1 MTTTLVPEA
10 SRPATATI
18 PIDHFD
24 GPGLTTTPAAQLAR
38 IREQAPAFRAWF
50 AATGRVDCLAARSL
64 VTLPYPTR
72 WALWEAC
79 SLRGL
84 PYVWMTNRMFV
95 VQWRE
100 GRRTRTLIAEP
111 SDYELGVNGVSAP
124 ARDSRGRMVAAVS
137 VTGPDVR
144 LSEERIREIAPLL
157 KDAATQLESA
167 LGHAAPEGGSNAD
180 RL

>member
-1 MTTTLVPEA
+1 VPEP

-18 PIDHFD
+18 PSDHFD

-95 VQWRE
+95 VQWRDQ
-100 GRRTRTLIAEP
+100 GRLRTLVAEP
-111 SDYELGVNGVSAP
+111 SDYELGANTPYIHRALEDRPGSRLNVVRRWVADHAFVRHPGV
-124 ARDSRGRMVAAVS
+124 
-137 VTGPDVR
+137 
-144 LSEERIREIAPLL
+144 
-157 KDAATQLESA
+157 
-167 LGHAAPEGGSNAD
+167 
-180 RL
+180 

>member
-1 MTTTLVPEA
+1 VPEP

-18 PIDHFD
+18 PSDHFD

-111 SDYELGVNGVSAP
+111 SDYELGVNTPYISRALQGGGGRVSNKLQAWFTERAFIRHPGV
-124 ARDSRGRMVAAVS
+124 
-137 VTGPDVR
+137 
-144 LSEERIREIAPLL
+144 
-157 KDAATQLESA
+157 
-167 LGHAAPEGGSNAD
+167 
-180 RL
+180 